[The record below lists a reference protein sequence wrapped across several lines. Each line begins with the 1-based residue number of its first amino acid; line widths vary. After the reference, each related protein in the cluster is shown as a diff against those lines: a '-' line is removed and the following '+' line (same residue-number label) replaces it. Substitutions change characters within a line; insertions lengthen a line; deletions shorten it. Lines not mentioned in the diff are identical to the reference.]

1 LIIGLRQQCCAFSIG
16 KGGSQPSGL
25 APGGRDYRGEQP
37 AHAEASHVAECRRMD
52 RFIKRGIV
60 KHSILVGDARGSAW
74 SVDPDQHY
82 RFVEASGL

>member
-1 LIIGLRQQCCAFSIG
+1 MRRQCCPFSIG
-16 KGGSQPSGL
+16 NGRKPAQWPR
-25 APGGRDYRGEQP
+25 PGGRDYRGEQP

-52 RFIKRGIV
+52 RFIKRSIV

-74 SVDPDQHY
+74 SVDPAQHY